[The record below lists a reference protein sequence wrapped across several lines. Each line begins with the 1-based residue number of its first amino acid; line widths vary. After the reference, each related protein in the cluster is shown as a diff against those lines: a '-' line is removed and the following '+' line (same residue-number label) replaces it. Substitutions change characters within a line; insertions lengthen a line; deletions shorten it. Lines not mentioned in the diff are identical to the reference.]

1 MSHGRVKVLVDGQ
14 LNGELKAAGKRLV
27 VVDFTATWCGP
38 CQMIAPVFIELS
50 NQYTDVVFLKV
61 DVDQCRNTAQEHRVS
76 AMPTFHFWID
86 NRKVEEFSGADRN
99 KLKST
104 IERLAPAQ
112 TFTTPGQSLGGG
124 KGNYQ
129 SFLDNLESKQNQQQE
144 QYQKQM
150 GSSTTTS
157 TPSNSSSSSNT
168 SRPRGAFEPNPIM
181 KRELIEMGFPENRA
195 IKALYKVDNSSSQ
208 NAMDWIFENME
219 NPTID
224 DPLDVEV
231 QSTPVVA
238 TTSTTPAAS
247 TTTTTTNTS
256 GVEKTADNPHGI
268 PTIHSALC
276 DMCKQQIIGIRY
288 KCKVCPNYD
297 LCEACKNLNTH
308 QADHEFAEHTEDIQN
323 YQLTPEERAL
333 QKKKLDERIQE
344 IRKKKAEDEAK
355 KEIEREISRRE
366 SGKTNTAALEKWKED
381 AAKREAEKIKREK
394 EEDAKAKARIKAKIE
409 QDRLE
414 RFGKKPAAGAAAPT
428 PTPVAKPA
436 AVAPTPVGPPKEYT
450 DSTIQVRLLDG
461 TTIKGTFPID
471 AKLIDVHTFLTKN
484 TSQSGKFT
492 LSNTYPRKIYTH
504 DELKSISLKDAGLVP
519 NGTLLVS
526 KM

>member
-1 MSHGRVKVLVDGQ
+1 MSRIKVLVDGQ
-14 LNGELKAAGKRLV
+14 LNGELKAAGKKLV

-38 CQMIAPVFIELS
+38 CQMIAPEFESLS
-50 NQYTDVVFLKV
+50 KQHPDVVFLKV
-61 DVDQCRNTAQEHRVS
+61 DVDQCKNTAQEHRVS
-76 AMPTFHFWID
+76 SMPTFHFWLD
-86 NRKVEEFSGADRN
+86 NRKVDEFSGADRN

-104 IERLAPAQ
+104 IERLKPDT
-112 TFTTPGQSLGGG
+112 TFSTPGQSLGGG
-124 KGNYQ
+124 RGNYQ

-150 GSSTTTS
+150 GSNNTS
-157 TPSNSSSSSNT
+157 SNSSNNSTANKTRPT
-168 SRPRGAFEPNPIM
+168 SFEPNPIM
-181 KRELIEMGFPENRA
+181 KGELIEMGFPENRA
-195 IKALYKVDNSSSQ
+195 IKALYNVQNSSSQ
-208 NAMDWIFENME
+208 NAMDWIFENMD

-224 DPLDVEV
+224 DPLDV
-231 QSTPVVA
+231 QVVA
-238 TTSTTPAAS
+238 APAAAPAPSS
-247 TTTTTTNTS
+247 TTTTTATT
-256 GVEKTADNPHGI
+256 VAKTPDNPHGI

-297 LCEACKNLNTH
+297 LCQACRDLKTH

-333 QKKKLDERIQE
+333 QKQRLDEKVQE
-344 IRKKKAEDEAK
+344 IRKKKAEEEAK
-355 KEIEREISRRE
+355 REIEREISRRE
-366 SGKTNTAALEKWKED
+366 SGKSNSAAVEKWKED
-381 AAKREAEKIKREK
+381 AAKREAEKIRKEK
-394 EEDAKAKARIKAKIE
+394 EEDAKAKAKIKAKIE

-414 RFGKKPAAGAAAPT
+414 RFGKKPATAGASA
-428 PTPVAKPA
+428 PVAKPA
-436 AVAPTPVGPPKEYT
+436 AVPPVVPASAPKEYT
-450 DSTIQVRLLDG
+450 DSTIQIRLLDG
-461 TTIKGTFPID
+461 STIKGTFPVD
-471 AKLIDVHTFLTKN
+471 AKLIDIHTFLSKN